1 MCNVVTIKADD
12 SNMRETTDIVNKL
25 NKLFEGTSLVAEIVT
40 KETRSMNGKTSY
52 ESYIKIEK
60 DDWMEKERI
69 VGYVYTPKGVFAKT
83 ERMCS
88 YPNLGNLMDEKNITI
103 PDLAK
108 YLQSDLHYVEQKMSG
123 YIWWDLRD
131 MLRIKKFLNTDMS
144 LDDLFYSDWEIDL

>member
-60 DDWMEKERI
+60 GDWMEKVI
-69 VGYVYTPKGVFAKT
+69 FTI
-83 ERMCS
+83 
-88 YPNLGNLMDEKNITI
+88 LMILLI
-103 PDLAK
+103 IA
-108 YLQSDLHYVEQKMSG
+108 YVELRLMNVFVKMENKISDAQHYFMEQLEMFKRG
-123 YIWWDLRD
+123 N
-131 MLRIKKFLNTDMS
+131 KKWLIG
-144 LDDLFYSDWEIDL
+144 L